1 MTLSR
6 FSQKIL
12 EIKCHVIRDTP
23 YEKIGRF
30 GRRSHRVI
38 LAAVGALLIAFAAR
52 AATPPP
58 NIVYI
63 LADDLGIG
71 DVSCYNAQSA
81 WRTPHLDRLARGG
94 LRFTD
99 AHSASSLCT
108 PARYALLTGR
118 YAWRGRLKQG
128 VLQGYHPPLIE
139 AHRPTVAS
147 FLREHGYTTAVF
159 GKWHLG
165 LDWTRTGTQLENVD
179 FSQPFA
185 NGPLAYGF
193 DRFFGISA
201 SLDMPP
207 YVWLAND
214 RATAV
219 PTATIADSPV
229 PKLWRGGPIGP
240 DFKMEDVQPRLI
252 EKSLAFFAERAA
264 ARDGKPFFLYLP
276 LAAPHTPI
284 LPTREFA
291 GKTHTTSY
299 GDFVTQVD
307 ADVGRI
313 LAALEKHG
321 LAKNTLIIFTS
332 DNGFAP
338 AANVPAHAKFKHD
351 PSAGF
356 RGYKSDLFEGG
367 HRVPF
372 IAHWPATIKAGTTTH
387 ALVAQLDLFATCAEI
402 LNTQIAATAAEDSIS
417 FLPLLRGGGAM
428 PSGPGVSPVTA
439 PVRTSLVSHSA
450 EGRFAIRD
458 GRWKLLLW
466 PGSGGWSSPTPA
478 PSQWLQ
484 TPRTDLASLPPFQL
498 YDLTADPAETTN
510 VASAHPEIVQRLGRL
525 LRADIERG
533 RSTPGTPQPATVGTD
548 WPQTAWL
555 KDFP

>member
-1 MTLSR
+1 M
-6 FSQKIL
+6 
-12 EIKCHVIRDTP
+12 IRLL
-23 YEKIGRF
+23 F
-30 GRRSHRVI
+30 AALL
-38 LAAVGALLIAFAAR
+38 LAVPVFGAL
-52 AATPPP
+52 PPP

-71 DVSCYNAQSA
+71 DVSCYNSRSA
-81 WRTPHLDRLARGG
+81 WRTPHLDRLAREG

-108 PARYALLTGR
+108 PARYALVTGR

-139 AHRPTVAS
+139 SGRTTVAG
-147 FLREHGYTTAVF
+147 FLRDHGYTTAVF

-165 LDWTRTGTQLENVD
+165 LDWVRTGPNLENVD
-179 FSQPFA
+179 FAKPFA
-185 NGPLAYGF
+185 NGPLTHGF

-214 RATAV
+214 RATTV
-219 PTATIADSPV
+219 PTAKVGDSPV
-229 PKLWRGGPIGP
+229 PKLWRGGPIGS
-240 DFKMEDVQPRLI
+240 DFKMEEVQPRLI
-252 EKSLAFFAERAA
+252 EKAVAYFAERAD

-284 LPTREFA
+284 LPTREFD
-291 GKTHTTSY
+291 GKTQTTSY

-307 ADVGRI
+307 ADIGV
-313 LAALEKHG
+313 LVAALEQHG
-321 LAKNTLIIFTS
+321 LAKNTLVIFTS

-338 AANVPAHAKFKHD
+338 AADVPGHAKFNHD
-351 PSAGF
+351 PSGGF

-372 IAHWPATIKAGTTTH
+372 IAHWPAVIKPGRTSDT
-387 ALVAQLDLFATCAEI
+387 LVEQLDLFATCADI
-402 LNTQIAATAAEDSIS
+402 LGAKIPATTAEDSLS
-417 FLPLLRGGGAM
+417 FLPVLQGKA
-428 PSGPGVSPVTA
+428 PSATT
-439 PVRTSLVSHSA
+439 RTTLVAHSA
-450 EGRFAIRD
+450 EGRFSIRD

-466 PGSGGWSSPTPA
+466 PGSGGWSSPTPT
-478 PSQWLQ
+478 PSVWLK
-484 TPRTDLASLPPFQL
+484 THRTDLATLPPLQL
-498 YDLTADPAETTN
+498 YDLAADPAETKN
-510 VASAHPEIVQRLGRL
+510 LADAHPEIVQRLGRQ

-533 RSTPGTPQPATVGTD
+533 RSTPGPAQPF
-548 WPQTAWL
+548 TADPSWTQL
-555 KDFP
+555 GWFASFPR